1 MTERRKNQSEV
12 WTYFTQSI
20 IAGVAVCKEC
30 QMNVSMGS
38 KSTTT
43 KNTSNMWNHL
53 KIHHSTIF
61 EEAKKKKDAKTSSHI
76 QASLPMM
83 FEKQTKWKTPDVRS
97 KTLDRMITEM
107 IATDNQPFTMVQNK
121 GFQRLMATAEP
132 RYTLKSEKFYRTEMF
147 PSIHNSIVEKVKALL
162 KPENAGYN
170 LAFTTD
176 CWSGTTES
184 LMSLTCHYIDDQW
197 IRRQVILNTKAM
209 IGSHTGE
216 YISEMFLGMLEE
228 WDIDKDRVVLVLR
241 DSGANIVKGM
251 RIAELPDMSC
261 SAHILQLVVNDGLNS
276 QRAVQNILS
285 VLKSCA
291 THFNHSVLAKQRLAV
306 IQQDLG
312 LPAHAII
319 QAVPTRWNSTL
330 HMLVRMQEQ
339 RRALN
344 MYASEHSGFTSLS
357 ADQWSIVTNLIE
369 TLSPVEEVTL
379 EMSHYESSASCII
392 PSVKVLKM
400 LLSSQGPSSRGIKT
414 MRQEMLE
421 SLTRRFAKV
430 EEVKCAVLAC
440 LLDPRYKAHAFSSDT
455 TLLHAKDWLKE
466 ETKTLEQDNTQGEET
481 QSDDSSTV
489 SKRPRTEE
497 TQKKLIDEMYDT
509 LLGAT
514 SSEVVGFSLEGELQQ
529 YVSEPVIDRRMGK
542 PLEWWKQNEKRF
554 PILARLSRKFLCP
567 PPSSVPSERVFSEV
581 GAIYENKR
589 SRLTGQNAERLC
601 FLHYNLVLLNWEY

>member
-1 MTERRKNQSEV
+1 
-12 WTYFTQSI
+12 
-20 IAGVAVCKEC
+20 
-30 QMNVSMGS
+30 
-38 KSTTT
+38 
-43 KNTSNMWNHL
+43 MWNHL

-61 EEAKKKKDAKTSSHI
+61 EEAKKKRDAEEAKTSSHI

-147 PSIHNSIVEKVKALL
+147 PSIHNSIVEK
-162 KPENAGYN
+162 
-170 LAFTTD
+170 
-176 CWSGTTES
+176 
-184 LMSLTCHYIDDQW
+184 SLTCHFIDDQW

-209 IGSHTGE
+209 MGSHTGE
-216 YISEMFLGMLEE
+216 YINEMFLGMLEE

-261 SAHILQLVVNDGLNS
+261 NAHILQLVVNDGLNS

-291 THFNHSVLAKQRLAV
+291 THFNHSVLAKQHLAV

-312 LPAHAII
+312 LPAHSII

-339 RRALN
+339 RRAMN
-344 MYASEHSGFTSLS
+344 IYASEHSGFTSLS
-357 ADQWSIVTNLIE
+357 ADQWSIFSNLIE
-369 TLSPVEEVTL
+369 TLSTVEEVTL
-379 EMSHYESSASCII
+379 EMSHYDSSASCII

-400 LLSSQGPSSRGIKT
+400 LLSSQGPPLMGFKT

-421 SLTRRFAKV
+421 SLTRRFCKSGGG
-430 EEVKCAVLAC
+430 EMCSPC
-440 LLDPRYKAHAFSSDT
+440 LSSGSKFG
-455 TLLHAKDWLKE
+455 LEE
-466 ETKTLEQDNTQGEET
+466 ETETLEQDNNAQGDGT

-489 SKRPRTEE
+489 SKRPCTEE

-514 SSEVVGFSLEGELQQ
+514 SSEVANTGLVFVNQLKSWRDAQSYWQDRITLICFQCEEPRMRINRLEKIIE
-529 YVSEPVIDRRMGK
+529 VIIVISGS
-542 PLEWWKQNEKRF
+542 W
-554 PILARLSRKFLCP
+554 I
-567 PPSSVPSERVFSEV
+567 
-581 GAIYENKR
+581 
-589 SRLTGQNAERLC
+589 
-601 FLHYNLVLLNWEY
+601 